1 MNIDSMS
8 RGGVLDNIDIEVTPS
23 LVDSVYRR
31 ALRNRTYFKLHP
43 DERAIL
49 YLARRLSRISSPTLK
64 KILLKIFEKIESY
77 IVSRYRVL
85 SIGLSIL
92 RRRVEQAVKLG
103 YEKAIEWLDDMD
115 MAIYLGTSY
124 LNTSPI
130 YQKYSCD
137 LN

>member
-1 MNIDSMS
+1 ML
-8 RGGVLDNIDIEVTPS
+8 RGGLDNIDVEITPS
-23 LVDSVYRR
+23 LIDSVYRR

-49 YLARRLSRISSPTLK
+49 YLSRRLSRISSPTLK
-64 KILLKIFEKIESY
+64 EILLRIFEKIESY

-92 RRRVEQAVKLG
+92 RRRVEQAIRLG
-103 YEKAIEWLDDMD
+103 YEKAIEWLDDVD
-115 MAIYLGTSY
+115 LAVYLGISY

-130 YQKYSCD
+130 YRRI
-137 LN
+137 

>member
-1 MNIDSMS
+1 ML
-8 RGGVLDNIDIEVTPS
+8 RGGVLDSIDIEITPS

-49 YLARRLSRISSPTLK
+49 YLSRRLPRINSLTLK
-64 KILLKIFEKIESY
+64 GILLKIFEKIESY

-92 RRRVEQAVKLG
+92 RRRVEQAIRLG
-103 YEKAIEWLDDMD
+103 YEKAVEWLDDID
-115 MAIYLGTSY
+115 MAIYLGISY

-130 YQKYSCD
+130 YQECSRD

>member
-1 MNIDSMS
+1 ML
-8 RGGVLDNIDIEVTPS
+8 RGGVLDSIDIEVTPS

-31 ALRNRTYFKLHP
+31 SLRNRTYFKLHP
-43 DERAIL
+43 DEKAIL

-64 KILLKIFEKIESY
+64 EILLRIFEKIESY

-92 RRRVEQAVKLG
+92 RKRVEQAVKLG
-103 YEKAIEWLDDMD
+103 YEKALEWLDDID
-115 MAIYLGTSY
+115 LAIYLGISY

-130 YQKYSCD
+130 YRGI
-137 LN
+137 

>member
-1 MNIDSMS
+1 MDY
-8 RGGVLDNIDIEVTPS
+8 IDIDMDITPS

-49 YLARRLSRISSPTLK
+49 YLARRLPKIRNRTLK
-64 KILLKIFEKIESY
+64 SILLRIFEKIESY
-77 IVSRYRVL
+77 IISRYRVL

-92 RRRVEQAVKLG
+92 RRRVEQAIKLG
-103 YEKAIEWLDDMD
+103 YEKAIEWLDDID
-115 MAIYLGTSY
+115 LAVYLGISY

-130 YQKYSCD
+130 YRGDVEIRDQLVLYMT
-137 LN
+137 

>member
-1 MNIDSMS
+1 ML
-8 RGGVLDNIDIEVTPS
+8 RGGVLDNIDIEITPS

-43 DERAIL
+43 DEKAIL
-49 YLARRLSRISSPTLK
+49 YLARRLPKIRNRTLK
-64 KILLKIFEKIESY
+64 SILLKIFEKVESY

-92 RRRVEQAVKLG
+92 RKRAEQAIKLG
-103 YEKAIEWLDDMD
+103 YEKALEWLDDID
-115 MAIYLGTSY
+115 LAIYLGISY

-130 YQKYSCD
+130 YRG
-137 LN
+137 L

>member
-8 RGGVLDNIDIEVTPS
+8 RGGVLENNIDIEITPS

-43 DERAIL
+43 DEKAIL

-64 KILLKIFEKIESY
+64 EILLRIFEKIESY
-77 IVSRYRVL
+77 VVSRYRVL

-92 RRRVEQAVKLG
+92 RRRVEQAIKLG
-103 YEKAIEWLDDMD
+103 YEKAVEWLDDVD
-115 MAIYLGTSY
+115 LAVYLGISY

-130 YQKYSCD
+130 YRE
-137 LN
+137 

>member
-8 RGGVLDNIDIEVTPS
+8 RGGVLENNIDIEITPS

-49 YLARRLSRISSPTLK
+49 YLARRLPRINSPTLK
-64 KILLKIFEKIESY
+64 KILLRIFEKVEYYLISK
-77 IVSRYRVL
+77 YRVL

-92 RRRVEQAVKLG
+92 RKRVEQAIKLG
-103 YEKAIEWLDDMD
+103 YEKAIEWLDDID
-115 MAIYLGTSY
+115 LAVYLGTSY
-124 LNTSPI
+124 LNTLPI
-130 YQKYSCD
+130 YQ
-137 LN
+137 L

>member
-1 MNIDSMS
+1 MS
-8 RGGVLDNIDIEVTPS
+8 RGGVLENNFDIEVTPS

-64 KILLKIFEKIESY
+64 KVLLRIFEKIESY

-92 RRRVEQAVKLG
+92 RKRIEQAIKLG
-103 YEKAIEWLDDMD
+103 YEKAIEWLDDID
-115 MAIYLGTSY
+115 MAIYLGISY

-130 YQKYSCD
+130 YQ
-137 LN
+137 L

>member
-1 MNIDSMS
+1 MS
-8 RGGVLDNIDIEVTPS
+8 RGEVLDNIGIEITPS

-31 ALRNRTYFKLHP
+31 SLRNRTYFKLHP

-64 KILLKIFEKIESY
+64 KILLRIFEKIEFY
-77 IVSRYRVL
+77 ILSKYRVL

-103 YEKAIEWLDDMD
+103 YEKAVEWLDDID

-130 YQKYSCD
+130 YQ
-137 LN
+137 L

>member
-1 MNIDSMS
+1 M
-8 RGGVLDNIDIEVTPS
+8 DNIDVEITPS

-31 ALRNRTYFKLHP
+31 SLRNRTYFKLHP

-64 KILLKIFEKIESY
+64 KVLLRIFEKIESY
-77 IVSRYRVL
+77 LISRYKVL

-92 RRRVEQAVKLG
+92 RRRVEQAIKLG
-103 YEKAIEWLDDMD
+103 YGKAIEWLDDID
-115 MAIYLGTSY
+115 MAIYLGISY

-130 YQKYSCD
+130 YRGM
-137 LN
+137 

>member
-1 MNIDSMS
+1 MS
-8 RGGVLDNIDIEVTPS
+8 RGGVLENNIDIEVTPS

-43 DERAIL
+43 DEKAIL

-64 KILLKIFEKIESY
+64 KVLLRIFEKIESY

-92 RRRVEQAVKLG
+92 RKRVEQAIKLG
-103 YEKAIEWLDDMD
+103 YEKAIEWLDDID
-115 MAIYLGTSY
+115 LAVYLGVSY
-124 LNTSPI
+124 LNISPI
-130 YQKYSCD
+130 YRE
-137 LN
+137 

>member
-1 MNIDSMS
+1 M
-8 RGGVLDNIDIEVTPS
+8 DNIDIEVTPS
-23 LVDSVYRR
+23 LVDNVYRR

-49 YLARRLSRISSPTLK
+49 YLSRRLSRISSPTLK
-64 KILLKIFEKIESY
+64 EILLRIFEKIESY

-92 RRRVEQAVKLG
+92 RKRVEQAIKLG
-103 YEKAIEWLDDMD
+103 YEKAVEWLDDID
-115 MAIYLGTSY
+115 LAVYLGISY

-130 YQKYSCD
+130 YRE
-137 LN
+137 

>member
-1 MNIDSMS
+1 ML
-8 RGGVLDNIDIEVTPS
+8 RGGVLDSIDIEITPS

-49 YLARRLSRISSPTLK
+49 YLSRRLPRINSPTLK
-64 KILLKIFEKIESY
+64 KILLRIFEKIESY
-77 IVSRYRVL
+77 IISRYRVL

-92 RRRVEQAVKLG
+92 RRRVEQAIKLG
-103 YEKAIEWLDDMD
+103 YEKAIEWLDDIS
-115 MAIYLGTSY
+115 MAIYLGISY

-130 YQKYSCD
+130 YQIR
-137 LN
+137 

>member
-1 MNIDSMS
+1 MS
-8 RGGVLDNIDIEVTPS
+8 RGGVLENNFDIEVTPS

-64 KILLKIFEKIESY
+64 KVLLRIFEKIESY

-92 RRRVEQAVKLG
+92 RRRVEQAIKLG
-103 YEKAIEWLDDMD
+103 YEKAVEWLDDID
-115 MAIYLGTSY
+115 MAIYLGISY

-130 YQKYSCD
+130 YQKHTR
-137 LN
+137 

>member
-1 MNIDSMS
+1 ML
-8 RGGVLDNIDIEVTPS
+8 RGGVLDYIDMDIEDIEITPS

-49 YLARRLSRISSPTLK
+49 YLARRLSRINSLILK
-64 KILLKIFEKIESY
+64 SILLKIFEKIESY
-77 IVSRYRVL
+77 VVSRYRVL

-92 RRRVEQAVKLG
+92 RKRVEQAVKLG
-103 YEKAIEWLDDMD
+103 YEKALEWLDDID
-115 MAIYLGTSY
+115 LAIYLGISY

-130 YQKYSCD
+130 YRG
-137 LN
+137 L

>member
-1 MNIDSMS
+1 MS
-8 RGGVLDNIDIEVTPS
+8 RGGVLDSIDIEITPS

-31 ALRNRTYFKLHP
+31 SLRNRTYFKLHP

-49 YLARRLSRISSPTLK
+49 YLARRLPRINSLTLK
-64 KILLKIFEKIESY
+64 SILLKIFEKIESY
-77 IVSRYRVL
+77 VVSRYKVL

-103 YEKAIEWLDDMD
+103 YEKAVEWLDDID
-115 MAIYLGTSY
+115 LAVYLGISY

-130 YQKYSCD
+130 YRE
-137 LN
+137 